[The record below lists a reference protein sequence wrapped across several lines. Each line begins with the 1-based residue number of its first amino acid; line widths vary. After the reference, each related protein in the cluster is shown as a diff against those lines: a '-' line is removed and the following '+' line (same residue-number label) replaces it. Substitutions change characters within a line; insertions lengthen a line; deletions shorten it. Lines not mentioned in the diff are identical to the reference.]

1 MVPICSISGPA
12 SYDASRSSQTHTIDA
27 VKGRT
32 DVTVGGA
39 WSLDEFEAEVEQSFL
54 VLRERVSVSVGN
66 QFRLEDGS
74 VVAKGVFNEAGVGEL
89 SADKVPEL
97 REETTI

>member
-1 MVPICSISGPA
+1 MEGVG
-12 SYDASRSSQTHTIDA
+12 ASRGLIRIEREVFVVDVLDA

-39 WSLDEFEAEVEQSFL
+39 WSRDEFEAEVEQSFL
-54 VLRERVSVSVGN
+54 VVRERVSVSVGN

-74 VVAKGVFNEAGVGEL
+74 VVAEGVFDEAGVGEL

>member
-1 MVPICSISGPA
+1 MRV
-12 SYDASRSSQTHTIDA
+12 
-27 VKGRT
+27 
-32 DVTVGGA
+32 VGIYGA

-74 VVAKGVFNEAGVGEL
+74 VICEKTNCPSCMLYSKMRRA
-89 SADKVPEL
+89 
-97 REETTI
+97 